1 MKIFTSQQIKEIDK
15 FTIENEPI
23 ASIDLMERAA
33 HACSQWFVKRYEKT
47 IPVRIFAGPGNNG
60 GDALA
65 IARQL
70 IEQGF
75 SDVKTYVVRFT
86 QKFSDDFNTNY
97 IRLINIDKQ
106 NVLDITEEVIFPAF
120 SGNEIILDG
129 IFGSGLNRPAEGF
142 VADVI
147 KQMNYSHCEIVSI
160 DIPSGLFSED
170 NTDNDFETIIRATFT
185 LSLQFP
191 KFSFFLPETNAFV
204 GRWQV
209 LPIGLH
215 QDFINRTDTGFGY
228 IDADFIR
235 TKHKNRKRFSHKG
248 TYGHALVIAGSY
260 GKIGASIL
268 TSKAALR
275 AGVGLL
281 TTHIPRCGYEIVQ
294 TALPEAMLS
303 IDENDQIFTRI
314 IDADNYSTVAI
325 GPGIGK
331 EKATADALHEFISQA
346 DKPVVLDADAINI
359 IGMYKEWLL
368 KVPEN
373 SIFTPHPKEF
383 ERLAGESDSDMERL
397 KKQIEFSKKYHQVVV
412 LKTAYTSIT
421 TPDGYCY
428 FNTTGNPGM
437 ATAGSGDVLTG
448 IIVALLAQQY
458 SPADAA
464 MIAVY
469 VHGLA
474 GDIAAS
480 AMGYEAVI
488 ASDII
493 ENLGKAFKSIHNY

>member
-33 HACSQWFVKRYEKT
+33 HACSQWLIKRYEKT
-47 IPVRIFAGPGNNG
+47 IPVRVFAGPGNNG

-75 SDVKTYVVRFT
+75 TGVKTYVVRFT
-86 QKFSDDFNTNY
+86 QNFSEDFNTNY
-97 IRLINIDKQ
+97 IRLINVDKQ
-106 NVLDITEEVIFPAF
+106 NVQDITEEVIFPSF
-120 SGNEIILDG
+120 SGNEIIIDG

-142 VADVI
+142 VAEVI
-147 KQMNYSHCEIVSI
+147 KHINYSHCEIVSI
-160 DIPSGLFSED
+160 DLPSGLFSED
-170 NTDNDFETIIRATFT
+170 NSGNNFEKIVHATFT

-215 QDFINRTDTGFGY
+215 QDFISRTDTSY
-228 IDADFIR
+228 SYVDADFIR
-235 TKHKNRKRFSHKG
+235 KRHKRRKRFSHKG

-281 TTHIPRCGYEIVQ
+281 TTHIPICGYEIVQ

-303 IDENDQIFTRI
+303 IDVNERMFTRVNG
-314 IDADNYSTVAI
+314 ADQYTTVGI

-346 DKPVVLDADAINI
+346 NKPIVLDADAINI

-383 ERLAGESDSDMERL
+383 ERLAGESESDMERL
-397 KKQIEFSKKYHQVVV
+397 QKQIEFSKKYHQVVV
-412 LKTAYTSIT
+412 LKTAYTSVT
-421 TPDGYCY
+421 TPDGHCF
-428 FNTTGNPGM
+428 FNSTGNPGM

-464 MIAVY
+464 IIAVY

-474 GDIAAS
+474 GDIAAG
-480 AMGYEAVI
+480 ALGYEAVI

-493 ENLGKAFKSIHNY
+493 ENLGKAFKSIHDF